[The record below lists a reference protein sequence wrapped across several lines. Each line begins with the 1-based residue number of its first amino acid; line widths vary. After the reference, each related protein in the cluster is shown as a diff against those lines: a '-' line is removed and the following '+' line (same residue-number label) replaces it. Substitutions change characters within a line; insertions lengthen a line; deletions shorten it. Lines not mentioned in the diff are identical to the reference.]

1 MDTELLDTPASSQRE
16 QSKQKRLSS
25 RTKLNLILDI
35 TLALAIVFIVW
46 TTGMMRVAFPSPT
59 KAEGWTLWGLTLNQW
74 SDIQFYAL
82 CVFTVLS
89 IEHVVLHWKWICG
102 VVFCKMLKMKNKP
115 DEGTLA
121 MYGIGTAIGVLFVIM
136 ISLYVAMISA
146 QQPV

>member
-1 MDTELLDTPASSQRE
+1 METNVSPQAASSNAE
-16 QSKQKRLSS
+16 QPKQKRLSS
-25 RTKLNLILDI
+25 RTKLNLALDI

-59 KAEGWTLWGLTLNQW
+59 RAEGWTLWGLTLNQW

-102 VVFCKMLKMKNKP
+102 VVFCKMLKMNKP

-121 MYGIGTAIGVLFVIM
+121 MYGIGAAIGLLFVIM

-146 QQPV
+146 QQPA